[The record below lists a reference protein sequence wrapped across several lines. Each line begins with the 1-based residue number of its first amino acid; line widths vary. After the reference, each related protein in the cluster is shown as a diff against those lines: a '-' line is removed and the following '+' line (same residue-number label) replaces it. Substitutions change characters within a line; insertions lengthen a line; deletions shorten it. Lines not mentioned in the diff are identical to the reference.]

1 MGPVTS
7 ELKRGITQN
16 GMVDCGTG
24 RAYTYRNAVANA
36 TQHKKVVAE
45 PFTRFWQKK
54 KCKVAHQDLSKGVS
68 R

>member
-16 GMVDCGTG
+16 GMVGC
-24 RAYTYRNAVANA
+24 VARPSLYLP
-36 TQHKKVVAE
+36 QIRYKKVVVG

-54 KCKVAHQDLSKGVS
+54 KDAARSIEGSVQVIWRCG
-68 R
+68 